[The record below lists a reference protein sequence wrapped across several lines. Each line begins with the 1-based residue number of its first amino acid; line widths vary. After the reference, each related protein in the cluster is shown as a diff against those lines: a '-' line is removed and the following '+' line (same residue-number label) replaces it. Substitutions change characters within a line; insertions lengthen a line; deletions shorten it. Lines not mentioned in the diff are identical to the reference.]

1 MKKNVAF
8 YYDCLIITAE
18 IEILLKKKNKLTGA
32 WADSLHTLI
41 VL

>member
-18 IEILLKKKNKLTGA
+18 IEILLKKKNKLTGHEPTA
-32 WADSLHTLI
+32 YTL
-41 VL
+41 L